1 MRKHRNKVDPD
12 LQTNKQTNKRRYTDG
27 APADRSLRVCVCVC
41 SFLARF
47 PRSRM
52 GLSVRLPPPSSVC
65 VVLAHVSTMRPD
77 VASITATASTT
88 VSPHSASTAAR
99 PLSGNGPK
107 WESA

>member
-12 LQTNKQTNKRRYTDG
+12 LQNKQTNKHRYTD
-27 APADRSLRVCVCVC
+27 APLRMGRCGCVCLLVPRSVPSWMGLFVCAFASAVIRVC
-41 SFLARF
+41 
-47 PRSRM
+47 
-52 GLSVRLPPPSSVC
+52 
-65 VVLAHVSTMRPD
+65 VLAHVSTMRPD